1 MEINKYFYCYI
12 SFTRSLKKSIDRDKK
27 WLKVEKHEIQT
38 LKVIIYCVTCV
49 KCVKVQYRPPQLV
62 RSGDQPVLTLNSSE
76 WWQYWPIHPPQNS
89 SIPPVLQASCFVVRI
104 LTRIPTVA
112 IWFVCKNETFLE
124 YDDVCDQ
131 A

>member
-1 MEINKYFYCYI
+1 MEINKYFYCLHI

-49 KCVKVQYRPPQLV
+49 KVQYRPPQLV
-62 RSGDQPVLTLNSSE
+62 RSWDQPVLTLNSSE
-76 WWQYWPIHPPQNS
+76 WWQYWPKHPPQNS